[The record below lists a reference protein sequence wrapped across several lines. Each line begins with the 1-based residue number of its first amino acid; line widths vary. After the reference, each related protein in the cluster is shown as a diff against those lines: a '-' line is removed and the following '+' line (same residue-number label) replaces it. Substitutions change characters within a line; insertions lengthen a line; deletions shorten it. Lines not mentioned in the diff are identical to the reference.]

1 MRKIKVIVKRP
12 YEKIGHV
19 TYISNTL
26 ENLQKIVGGKIEVVH
41 TGISGLILI
50 LDEEGKLKK
59 YQKNFLIG
67 GRMFPDM
74 VVGTAVLCGVSD
86 DDFADV
92 PINMA
97 QWKIALE
104 LWGNDIR

>member
-12 YEKIGHV
+12 DEKIGHV

-26 ENLQKIVGGKIEVVH
+26 KNLQKIVGGKIEVVH

-50 LDEEGKLKK
+50 LDEEGKLKE

>member
-12 YEKIGHV
+12 DEKIGHV

-50 LDEEGKLKK
+50 LDEEGKLKE

>member
-12 YEKIGHV
+12 DEKIGHV

-26 ENLQKIVGGKIEVVH
+26 ENLQKIVGGRIEVVH

-50 LDEEGKLKK
+50 LDEEGKLKE

-67 GRMFPDM
+67 GRMFPDL

-86 DDFADV
+86 DNFADV

>member
-12 YEKIGHV
+12 DEKIGHV

-41 TGISGLILI
+41 TGISGLILVC
-50 LDEEGKLKK
+50 DEEGKLKE
-59 YQKNFLIG
+59 YQKNFLMG
-67 GRMFPDM
+67 GRMFPDL
-74 VVGTAVLCGVSD
+74 VVGTVVLCGESE

-92 PINMA
+92 PINLA
-97 QWKIALE
+97 QWKVALE
-104 LWGNDIR
+104 LWGNDIG

>member
-12 YEKIGHV
+12 DEKIGHV

-59 YQKNFLIG
+59 CL
-67 GRMFPDM
+67 
-74 VVGTAVLCGVSD
+74 
-86 DDFADV
+86 
-92 PINMA
+92 
-97 QWKIALE
+97 
-104 LWGNDIR
+104 LWRTNVAIMWTLFG

>member
-12 YEKIGHV
+12 DEKIGHV

-50 LDEEGKLKK
+50 LDEEGKLKE

-67 GRMFPDM
+67 GRMFPDL

>member
-12 YEKIGHV
+12 DEKVGHL

-26 ENLQKIVGGKIEVVH
+26 ENLQKIVGGRIEVVH

-50 LDEEGKLKK
+50 LDEDGKLKE

-74 VVGTAVLCGVSD
+74 VVGTAVLCGESE